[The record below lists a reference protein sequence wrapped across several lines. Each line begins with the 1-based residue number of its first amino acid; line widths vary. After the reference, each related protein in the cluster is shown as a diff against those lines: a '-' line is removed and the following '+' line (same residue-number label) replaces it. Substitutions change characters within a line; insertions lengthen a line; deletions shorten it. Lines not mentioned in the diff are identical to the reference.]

1 MGSPR
6 ILALLGLL
14 ALTGCVSTSQ
24 PVPPD
29 SLTAYR
35 DTLVQLNTQSVQA
48 LTAEYDWNYRNYKQR
63 IRGEEQMN
71 PNSITL
77 QFCQDDFDWQWGA
90 CGSDRAEQPVFMV
103 IAEQRRSLA
112 GINQMMIDYAN
123 FLLLFNSANEHT
135 RSTLEDSAEKIGKSA
150 QSIASRAGKPLDQ
163 ATFGAF
169 ATIGVGFVEQLLAKK
184 QRDGM
189 AAVMADF
196 QPGVEQ
202 FASLGSQA
210 MRISASGIKAEYQDE
225 SQPLRVSIARE
236 TDGARRLEL
245 VEKLIALN
253 EQTAGQLD
261 ILNSLRA
268 AYESLPGA
276 HAEVMAALQSG
287 YAASLQEL
295 ISHIDT
301 IGSAYATLQ
310 ASDTG

>member
-245 VEKLIALN
+245 VEKL
-253 EQTAGQLD
+253 D

-276 HAEVMAALQSG
+276 HAEVMAALESG

-295 ISHIDT
+295 ISHIDA

>member
-169 ATIGVGFVEQLLAKK
+169 ATIGVGFV
-184 QRDGM
+184 D
-189 AAVMADF
+189 AVMADF